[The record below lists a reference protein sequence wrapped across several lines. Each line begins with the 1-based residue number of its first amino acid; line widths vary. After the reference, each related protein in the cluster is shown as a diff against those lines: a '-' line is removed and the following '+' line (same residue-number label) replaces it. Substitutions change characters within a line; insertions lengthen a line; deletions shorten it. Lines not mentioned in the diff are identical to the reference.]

1 MSPAAAEALRADG
14 FAFLFA
20 PSFHP
25 AMRHAGPTRREI
37 GVRTA
42 FNLLGPLTNPAGATR
57 QVVGVGAADAAP
69 RLAEVLRRLGTERGL
84 LVHGQGIDELPLDGT
99 GVILDVTPDAI
110 VRRPVDAIALAAL
123 GIAPASTGA
132 LAGGSPAENA
142 VLIEAVLAG
151 ERGPRRDVAIL
162 NAAAGLIAA
171 GRATDLAAGVELA
184 SATIDGGRATD
195 LLARLRRSRRLRE
208 AAASPGGEATP
219 GRVDHT
225 QPATGAAR

>member
-1 MSPAAAEALRADG
+1 MTPRERVRRAG
-14 FAFLFA
+14 TRGAVG
-20 PSFHP
+20 PSW
-25 AMRHAGPTRREI
+25 R
-37 GVRTA
+37 
-42 FNLLGPLTNPAGATR
+42 PAGARR
-57 QVVGVGAADAAP
+57 QVVGVGDPAAAP
-69 RLAEVLRRLGTERGL
+69 KLAEVLHLLGTEHAL
-84 LVHGQGIDELPLDGT
+84 VVHGKRVDELPLDGT

-184 SATIDGGRATD
+184 SATIEGGRAPD